1 MIRIEMRLK
10 CKIEMLISV
19 NDAKLA
25 YMHCVRSV
33 VHKCN
38 YPVAV
43 LIVRP
48 LDHLQE
54 TNFFSQQVSKALRL
68 WIC

>member
-10 CKIEMLISV
+10 CKNEMLISV
-19 NDAKLA
+19 NEAKLA
-25 YMHCVRSV
+25 SMHCVRSV

-48 LDHLQE
+48 VDYLQE
-54 TNFFSQQVSKALRL
+54 T
-68 WIC
+68 